1 MGRTPFINDLKSD
14 KPGRD
19 HNQWGL
25 VMWLAGGDVKGGT
38 TAGETD
44 EFGIRALREPIPLRD
59 VHATILDLMGLS
71 DERLTYLHAGRFR
84 KLTDIGGKV
93 LTEILANSGT
103 HLKVST

>member
-1 MGRTPFINDLKSD
+1 MGRTPFINDLTTD

-25 VMWLAGGDVKGGT
+25 VVWMAGGDVKAGA

-44 EFGIRALREPIPLRD
+44 EFGIKALGEPIPLRD

-71 DERLTYLHAGRFR
+71 DRRLTYLHSGRFR
-84 KLTDIGGKV
+84 RLTDIGGQV
-93 LTEILANSGT
+93 LKQIVA
-103 HLKVST
+103 